1 MTRVRVYSDERTTRM
16 MDDSDE
22 GRRPGYNR
30 VCRAC
35 MCVYVRTRVHVR
47 VRVCVCVCVCVCVL

>member
-1 MTRVRVYSDERTTRM
+1 MMDDSEEETTRM
-16 MDDSDE
+16 MDGSDE